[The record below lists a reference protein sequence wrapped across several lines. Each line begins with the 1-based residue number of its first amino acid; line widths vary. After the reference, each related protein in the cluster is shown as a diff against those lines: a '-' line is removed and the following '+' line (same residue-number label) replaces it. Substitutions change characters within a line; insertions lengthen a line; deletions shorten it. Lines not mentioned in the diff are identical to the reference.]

1 VETIVMKGIN
11 LNDGLTPRPLLPSLQ
26 VPPHP
31 PSLIASIIL
40 LSTSHNFLPPFSL
53 TPYQV
58 NKITS
63 SQTQIPY
70 DYYSFPF
77 CRPANGVHHY
87 GENLG
92 EFLTGDRI
100 ENSPYELQMKV
111 DQSCTLLCSQTL
123 TKKDVSKLK
132 EAILEGYSHNWIIDN
147 LPAASVM
154 VDDVYQTTYYSRGF
168 LVGLT
173 DEKQEV
179 FALHNHVRIYLDYHR
194 VDGQDAFRVVGFRVR
209 PFSIDHKIGE
219 GATPS
224 LTTCEALESGTA
236 GPAEIKDGAVIHFS
250 YDVQWE
256 ASDVRWA
263 SRWDIYLNMDHT
275 KTDKVHWF
283 SIANSALI
291 VLFLTGMIAMILI
304 RNLCRDITRYNR
316 VPTEEDRAEE
326 REESGWKLVHADV
339 FRPPTSHPMLLSV
352 MVGTGAQLLMM
363 AFFTIVF
370 AAVGF
375 LSPANRGSLMIAVLL
390 TYVLMGSVAGFVSA
404 RLYKTF
410 KGKQWQKCTVFTALW
425 YPSICFTVFLCLD
438 FIDVS
443 YGSSGAVPFLEML
456 KLLTLW
462 FGISVPLVFMG
473 AYLGYKRDAITFPVV
488 TSNIPREIPDQP
500 WYLSRSFVILAGG
513 ILPFGACFVELFFI
527 LTSMWL
533 GAYYYVFGFLLL
545 VFTILLVT
553 CAEITI
559 VMTYFQ
565 LCNEDYNWWWRS
577 FLSSGST
584 ALYVLLYSAVYFTNI
599 VQPNLFATY
608 LLYFG
613 YMSIISLGMF
623 LMTGC
628 IGFAASLWFNRLIFS
643 SIKVD

>member
-1 VETIVMKGIN
+1 MQPRRLVVAASVAAAALAALPVATGFYLPGVAPANFVEGQRVELK
-11 LNDGLTPRPLLPSLQ
+11 
-26 VPPHP
+26 
-31 PSLIASIIL
+31 
-40 LSTSHNFLPPFSL
+40 
-53 TPYQV
+53 V

-63 SQTQIPY
+63 TQTQIPY

-100 ENSPYELQMKV
+100 ENSPYEIQMKV
-111 DQSCTLLCSQTL
+111 DQSCSVLCARAL
-123 TKKDVSKLK
+123 NKKDVKKLK
-132 EAILEGYSHNWIIDN
+132 EAISEGYSHNWIIDN
-147 LPAASVM
+147 LPAASVT

-173 DEKQEV
+173 DEKQETFV
-179 FALHNHVRIYLDYHR
+179 LHNHVRIYLDFHQ

-209 PFSIDHKIGE
+209 PFSVDHKQEDGKVAE
-219 GATPS
+219 WNGA
-224 LTTCEALESGTA
+224 GTA
-236 GPAEIKDGAVIHFS
+236 PALSTCADIEAGSVGPAEVKEGAIIYYS

-256 ASDVRWA
+256 ASEVRWA

-316 VPTEEDRAEE
+316 VPTEEERAEE

-339 FRPPTSHPMLLSV
+339 FRPPTSNPMLLAV
-352 MVGTGAQLLMM
+352 MVGTGAQLLSM

-390 TYVLMGSVAGFVSA
+390 TYVLMGSVAGYISA

-425 YPSICFTVFLCLD
+425 YPSICFAVFLCLD
-438 FIDVS
+438 LIDVS
-443 YGSSGAVPFLEML
+443 YGSSVRPSSSSSYSFYPPIQINHSSCLPPPTHPPIQSITRVVFFFFLPPPPTHSINHSTC
-456 KLLTLW
+456 LLLLLLSPPPTHPPTQTGSRPLSRNAQALDPVVRDLRAPCLHGRLPRLQERRDVLPRRD
-462 FGISVPLVFMG
+462 FQHPAASARAALVPL
-473 AYLGYKRDAITFPVV
+473 
-488 TSNIPREIPDQP
+488 PRVHHHDGWHPP
-500 WYLSRSFVILAGG
+500 LRRML
-513 ILPFGACFVELFFI
+513 
-527 LTSMWL
+527 
-533 GAYYYVFGFLLL
+533 
-545 VFTILLVT
+545 
-553 CAEITI
+553 
-559 VMTYFQ
+559 
-565 LCNEDYNWWWRS
+565 R
-577 FLSSGST
+577 
-584 ALYVLLYSAVYFTNI
+584 
-599 VQPNLFATY
+599 
-608 LLYFG
+608 
-613 YMSIISLGMF
+613 
-623 LMTGC
+623 
-628 IGFAASLWFNRLIFS
+628 
-643 SIKVD
+643 

>member
-1 VETIVMKGIN
+1 VHSF
-11 LNDGLTPRPLLPSLQ
+11 LTPPVLF
-26 VPPHP
+26 
-31 PSLIASIIL
+31 
-40 LSTSHNFLPPFSL
+40 STHL
-53 TPYQV
+53 QV

-63 SQTQIPY
+63 TQTQIPY

-77 CRPANGVHHY
+77 CRPQNGVHHY

-100 ENSPYELQMKV
+100 ENSPYELKMKV
-111 DQSCTLLCSQTL
+111 DQSCTVLCSHTL
-123 TKKDVSKLK
+123 TKGDVSKLK

-147 LPAASVM
+147 LPAASVT

-168 LVGLT
+168 LVGMT
-173 DEKQEV
+173 DEKQET
-179 FALHNHVRIYLDYHR
+179 FALHNHVRIFLDYHQKE
-194 VDGQDAFRVVGFRVR
+194 GQNAFRVVGFRVR
-209 PFSIDHKIGE
+209 PYSIDHKVAE
-219 GATPS
+219 GSKGDTPTLS
-224 LTTCEALESGTA
+224 TCDGIDAGSTA
-236 GPAEIKDGAVIHFS
+236 PAQIKEGAVIYYT

-256 ASDVRWA
+256 PSDVRWA

-291 VLFLTGMIAMILI
+291 VLFLTGMIAMILV
-304 RNLCRDITRYNR
+304 RNLCRDITMYNR
-316 VPTEEDRAEE
+316 VPTEEERAEE

-339 FRPPTSHPMLLSV
+339 FRAPASHPMLLAV

-363 AFFTIVF
+363 AFCTIVF

-375 LSPANRGSLMIAVLL
+375 LSPANRGALMIAVLL
-390 TYVLMGSVAGFVSA
+390 TYVLMGSVAGYVSA

-410 KGKQWQKCTVFTALW
+410 KGKQWQKCTVLTALW
-425 YPSICFTVFLCLD
+425 YPSICFSVFLCLD

-473 AYLGYKRDAITFPVV
+473 AYLGYKRDVMTFPVV
-488 TSNIPREIPDQP
+488 TSNIPRTIPDQP
-500 WYLSRSFVILAGG
+500 WYMSKAFIIMVGG

-545 VFTILLVT
+545 VFVILLLT
-553 CAEITI
+553 CAEMT
-559 VMTYFQ
+559 VVLTYFQ
-565 LCNEDYNWWWRS
+565 LCNEDYHWWWRS
-577 FLSSGST
+577 FLSAGST
-584 ALYVLLYSAVYFTNI
+584 GLYVLLYSGVYFFRT

-613 YMSIISLGMF
+613 YMGIISLGIF

-628 IGFAASLWFNRLIFS
+628 IGFAASLAFNRVIFA